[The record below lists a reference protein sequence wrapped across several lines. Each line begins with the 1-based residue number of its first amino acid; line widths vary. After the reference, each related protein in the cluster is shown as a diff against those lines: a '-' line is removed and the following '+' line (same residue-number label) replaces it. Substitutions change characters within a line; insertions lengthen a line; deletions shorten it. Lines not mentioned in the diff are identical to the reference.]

1 MKVIQNANKVARENA
16 KAINR
21 VIKRDAKRVGDV
33 VKILTGAK
41 LNVTY
46 VYVDS
51 GSYNIS
57 VVGSRADL
65 DIMFGVLR
73 RAGLRPGRRPE
84 EKNTYYA
91 TFWYWDEIGS
101 EFVFVSFSSTSCKRV
116 QVGTKMEEVPV
127 YETICEE

>member
-41 LNVTY
+41 LNITD

-73 RAGLRPGRRPE
+73 RAGLTPRSRPQ
-84 EKNTYYA
+84 EKESVYTTWWN
-91 TFWYWDEIGS
+91 WEDGNNVWI
-101 EFVFVSFSSTSCKRV
+101 SFSSTSCRRV
-116 QVGTKMEEVPV
+116 KVGTEMKEVDV
-127 YETICEE
+127 YETVCED